1 MCIFGLSMA
10 TILFTGPEGFN
21 LTCYLFNPN
30 NYAVVGAVGGYN
42 ALEAVSNTGRYS
54 VNIGAITG
62 LVLMEA
68 WSVNHKLGDG
78 LANIAVAGGTYRLN
92 DIALR
97 SDVQIVETKVDIAVN
112 QLPVPTDQLATA
124 VELGK
129 VPKVTRLTRHRNIV
143 TGVIADV
150 TLEET
155 P

>member
-1 MCIFGLSMA
+1 MA
-10 TILFTGPEGFN
+10 TILFTGPEGFSP
-21 LTCYLFNPN
+21 TCYLFNPD
-30 NYAVVGAVGGYN
+30 NYAVVGAVGGYS

-54 VNIGAITG
+54 VNVGAVTG
-62 LVLMEA
+62 LILMEA
-68 WSVNHKLGDG
+68 WVGSYKLGDG
-78 LANIAVAGGTYRLN
+78 LVNIAVAGGTYRLN

-97 SDVQIVETKVDIAVN
+97 SDVKIVENKVDIAVN
-112 QLPVPTDQLATA
+112 QLPVSTGQLATA